1 MKKWY
6 QHWTIWAAVVAA
18 VAGDALASAN
28 RNAIHINAVGYT
40 AGVLMLAAAVFAVV
54 FVVQYSRDKKA
65 AREAA
70 EAAHAAELRDAWAKK
85 QEAEAAAKAAAAAA
99 QTQQAT
105 QTAAKTQQTVSP
117 AAQTQRTEAAGAQA
131 ASGPHATFERH
142 KVAGTTYHLDAIMEL
157 AEDNP
162 DYDMTQREI
171 IDECMEEER
180 IYQYTFPD
188 GPVELVDEPDNEQD
202 PNAIKVLVAGQHI
215 GYIKRGST
223 KRIHKLQRSGRVL
236 GITAEIYGGRYKIVR
251 CVEEYQM
258 QHYEMDR
265 DESLY
270 GAAIEVLV
278 KPEAA
283 QEQEPVST
291 LDT

>member
-6 QHWTIWAAVVAA
+6 KYWTVWAAIIAG
-18 VAGDALASAN
+18 VAGDVLASAN
-28 RNAIHINAVGYT
+28 RNSIHINAVGYT

-85 QEAEAAAKAAAAAA
+85 QEAEAAAK
-99 QTQQAT
+99 
-105 QTAAKTQQTVSP
+105 
-117 AAQTQRTEAAGAQA
+117 EAAGAQA
-131 ASGPHATFERH
+131 ASGPRATFERH

-162 DYDMTQREI
+162 DYDMTKREI

-188 GPVELVDEPDNEQD
+188 GPVELVDEPDNEHD
-202 PNAIKVLVAGQHI
+202 PNAIKVIVAGQHI

-223 KRIHKLQRSGRVL
+223 GRIHKLQRSGRVL
-236 GITAEIYGGRYKIVR
+236 GVTAEIYGGKYKIVR
-251 CVEEYQM
+251 SVEEYQM
-258 QHYEMDR
+258 QRYELDR
-265 DESLY
+265 DETDY

-278 KPEAA
+278 QPESEP
-283 QEQEPVST
+283 EQVSN

>member
-6 QHWTIWAAVVAA
+6 QHWAIWAAIVAA

-28 RNAIHINAVGYT
+28 RNTIHVNAVGYT
-40 AGVLMLAAAVFAVV
+40 AGVLMVAAAVLAVV
-54 FVVQYSRDKKA
+54 FALQYSRAKKA

-70 EAAHAAELRDAWAKK
+70 DAEHAAELREQWAQKQADAD
-85 QEAEAAAKAAAAAA
+85 AAKAAAA
-99 QTQQAT
+99 
-105 QTAAKTQQTVSP
+105 K
-117 AAQTQRTEAAGAQA
+117 
-131 ASGPHATFERH
+131 PHAEFERH
-142 KVAGTTYHLDAIMEL
+142 KVAGTSYHLDAIMAL

-171 IDECMEEER
+171 IDAGMEEER

-188 GPVELVDEPDNEQD
+188 SPVELVDDPDNEQD

-223 KRIHKLQRSGRVL
+223 GRIHKLQRSGRVL
-236 GITAEIYGGRYKIVR
+236 GITAEIYGGRYKVVR
-251 CVEEYQM
+251 SVEEYQT

-265 DESLY
+265 DESNY
-270 GAAIEVLV
+270 GAAIELRIQ
-278 KPEAA
+278 PEP
-283 QEQEPVST
+283 EQEPVST

>member
-6 QHWTIWAAVVAA
+6 QYWTIWAAIASTLACWMIMWITGAQEPGA
-18 VAGDALASAN
+18 VASALA
-28 RNAIHINAVGYT
+28 T
-40 AGVLMLAAAVFAVV
+40 AAFAF
-54 FVVQYSRDKKA
+54 FVAFFAQRSRAKKA
-65 AREAA
+65 AREASD
-70 EAAHAAELRDAWAKK
+70 AAHAAELREQWAQK
-85 QEAEAAAKAAAAAA
+85 QADEAAAK
-99 QTQQAT
+99 
-105 QTAAKTQQTVSP
+105 
-117 AAQTQRTEAAGAQA
+117 TEAAK
-131 ASGPHATFERH
+131 PHAEFERH
-142 KVAGTTYHLDAIMEL
+142 KVAGTSYHLDAIMEL

-171 IDECMEEER
+171 VDAGMEEQR

-188 GPVELVDEPDNEQD
+188 SPVELVDDSDNEQD

-223 KRIHKLQRSGRVL
+223 GRIHKLQRSDRVL
-236 GITAEIYGGRYKIVR
+236 GVTAEIYGGRYKIVR

-265 DESLY
+265 DESNY
-270 GAAIEVLV
+270 GAAIELRIQP
-278 KPEAA
+278 KPESV
-283 QEQEPVST
+283 PT

>member
-6 QHWTIWAAVVAA
+6 KYWTIWAAIAS
-18 VAGDALASAN
+18 ALACWMIMWITGDQEPGTGASTLA
-28 RNAIHINAVGYT
+28 T
-40 AGVLMLAAAVFAVV
+40 AAAAFLVAF
-54 FVVQYSRDKKA
+54 FVQRSR
-65 AREAA
+65 
-70 EAAHAAELRDAWAKK
+70 AK
-85 QEAEAAAKAAAAAA
+85 KAAAAA
-99 QTQQAT
+99 QSQQVA
-105 QTAAKTQQTVSP
+105 QTAAQMQQAVPP
-117 AAQTQRTEAAGAQA
+117 AAQSQRAEATGAHTPSKPRA
-131 ASGPHATFERH
+131 VFERH
-142 KVAGTTYHLDAIMEL
+142 KLGGTSFRLDAIMDL

-162 DYDMTQREI
+162 DYDMSKREI
-171 IDECMEEER
+171 IDAGMEGER
-180 IYQYTFPD
+180 IYQYKFPV
-188 GPVELVDEPDNEQD
+188 GPVELVDEPENEHD

-223 KRIHKLQRSGRVL
+223 GRIHNLQRSGRVL
-236 GITAEIYGGRYKIVR
+236 GVTAEIYGGKYKVVT
-251 CVEEYQM
+251 CYDDDDGVEQ
-258 QHYEMDR
+258 YELIK

>member
-6 QHWTIWAAVVAA
+6 QYWTVWAAIIAG
-18 VAGDALASAN
+18 VAGDVLASAN
-28 RNAIHINAVGYT
+28 RNSIHINAVGYT

-99 QTQQAT
+99 
-105 QTAAKTQQTVSP
+105 KTQQTVSP
-117 AAQTQRTEAAGAQA
+117 AAQTQRTVAAGTQA
-131 ASGPHATFERH
+131 PAGPRATFERH

-171 IDECMEEER
+171 IDAGMEEER

-188 GPVELVDEPDNEQD
+188 SPVELVDDPDNEQD

-223 KRIHKLQRSGRVL
+223 GRIHNLQRAGRVL
-236 GITAEIYGGRYKIVR
+236 GVTAEIYGGRYKIVR
-251 CVEEYQM
+251 CVEEYQT

-265 DESLY
+265 DESNY
-270 GAAIEVLV
+270 GAAIELRIQ
-278 KPEAA
+278 PEP
-283 QEQEPVST
+283 ETVST

>member
-6 QHWTIWAAVVAA
+6 QYWTVWAAIVAA

-28 RNAIHINAVGYT
+28 RNTIHVNAVGYA
-40 AGVLMLAAAVFAVV
+40 AGALMVAAAVLAVV
-54 FVVQYSRDKKA
+54 FVLQYSRAKKA

-70 EAAHAAELRDAWAKK
+70 DAAHAAELREQRAQKQADA
-85 QEAEAAAKAAAAAA
+85 AAAKAAAEK
-99 QTQQAT
+99 TP
-105 QTAAKTQQTVSP
+105 AKP
-117 AAQTQRTEAAGAQA
+117 RAK
-131 ASGPHATFERH
+131 FERH
-142 KVAGTTYHLDAIMEL
+142 KVAGTSYHLDAIMAL
-157 AEDNP
+157 AQENP
-162 DYDMTQREI
+162 DYDLTKREI
-171 IDECMEEER
+171 IDDGLTDER
-180 IYQYTFPD
+180 IYQYTFAD
-188 GPVELVDEPDNEQD
+188 GPVELVDDPDNEYD

-223 KRIHKLQRSGRVL
+223 GRVHNLQRAGRVL
-236 GITAEIYGGRYKIVR
+236 GVTAEIYGGRYKIVR

-270 GAAIEVLV
+270 GAAIELRIQ
-278 KPEAA
+278 PEP
-283 QEQEPVST
+283 EPVST

>member
-6 QHWTIWAAVVAA
+6 QYWTVWVAIALLSGSWVPVWIFGNQASDVVLGAI
-18 VAGDALASAN
+18 VYALALV
-28 RNAIHINAVGYT
+28 AIVFF
-40 AGVLMLAAAVFAVV
+40 VVFAV
-54 FVVQYSRDKKA
+54 QYNRAKKA

-70 EAAHAAELRDAWAKK
+70 DAAHAAELREQWAQKQADA
-85 QEAEAAAKAAAAAA
+85 AAAKAAAA
-99 QTQQAT
+99 
-105 QTAAKTQQTVSP
+105 K
-117 AAQTQRTEAAGAQA
+117 
-131 ASGPHATFERH
+131 PHAEFERH
-142 KVAGTTYHLDAIMEL
+142 KVAGTSYHLDAIMEL

-171 IDECMEEER
+171 IDAGMEEER

-188 GPVELVDEPDNEQD
+188 SPVELVDDPGNEQD

-223 KRIHKLQRSGRVL
+223 GRIHKLQRSGRVL
-236 GITAEIYGGRYKIVR
+236 GITAEIYGGRYKVVR
-251 CVEEYQM
+251 SVEEYQM

-270 GAAIEVLV
+270 GAAIELRIQ
-278 KPEAA
+278 PEP
-283 QEQEPVST
+283 EPVST

>member
-6 QHWTIWAAVVAA
+6 QHWTIWAAIVAA

-28 RNAIHINAVGYT
+28 RSAIHVNAVGYA
-40 AGVLMLAAAVFAVV
+40 AGALMVAAAVLAVV
-54 FVVQYSRDKKA
+54 FALQYSRAKKA

-70 EAAHAAELRDAWAKK
+70 DLREQWAQKQADAD
-85 QEAEAAAKAAAAAA
+85 AAKAAAAN
-99 QTQQAT
+99 
-105 QTAAKTQQTVSP
+105 
-117 AAQTQRTEAAGAQA
+117 
-131 ASGPHATFERH
+131 PHAEFERH
-142 KVAGTTYHLDAIMEL
+142 KVAGTSYHLDAIMAL

-171 IDECMEEER
+171 IDAGMEEER

-188 GPVELVDEPDNEQD
+188 SPVELVDDPDNEQD

-223 KRIHKLQRSGRVL
+223 GRIHKLQRSGRVL
-236 GITAEIYGGRYKIVR
+236 GITAEIYGGRYKVVR
-251 CVEEYQM
+251 SVEEYQT

-265 DESLY
+265 DESNY
-270 GAAIEVLV
+270 GAAIELRIQ
-278 KPEAA
+278 PEP
-283 QEQEPVST
+283 EPVST

>member
-6 QHWTIWAAVVAA
+6 QYWTIWAAIASTLACWMIMWITGAQEPGA
-18 VAGDALASAN
+18 VASTLA
-28 RNAIHINAVGYT
+28 T
-40 AGVLMLAAAVFAVV
+40 AAFAF
-54 FVVQYSRDKKA
+54 FVAFFVQRSRGK
-65 AREAA
+65 
-70 EAAHAAELRDAWAKK
+70 
-85 QEAEAAAKAAAAAA
+85 KAAAAAK
-99 QTQQAT
+99 TQQVA
-105 QTAAKTQQTVSP
+105 QAAAKTQQTSST

-131 ASGPHATFERH
+131 PSGPRATFERH

-171 IDECMEEER
+171 VDAGMEEQR

-188 GPVELVDEPDNEQD
+188 SPVELVDDPDNEQD

-223 KRIHKLQRSGRVL
+223 GRIHKLQRSDRVL
-236 GITAEIYGGRYKIVR
+236 GVTAEIYGGRYKIVR

-265 DESLY
+265 DESNY
-270 GAAIEVLV
+270 GAAIELRIQ
-278 KPEAA
+278 PEP
-283 QEQEPVST
+283 ESVST

>member
-6 QHWTIWAAVVAA
+6 QRWTIWAAVVAA
-18 VAGDALASAN
+18 VAGCALASAN
-28 RNAIHINAVGYT
+28 RNTIHVNAVGYA
-40 AGVLMLAAAVFAVV
+40 AGALMVAAAVLAVV
-54 FVVQYSRDKKA
+54 FALQYSRAKKA

-70 EAAHAAELRDAWAKK
+70 DAEHAAELREQWSKK
-85 QEAEAAAKAAAAAA
+85 QADADAAKAAAA
-99 QTQQAT
+99 
-105 QTAAKTQQTVSP
+105 K
-117 AAQTQRTEAAGAQA
+117 
-131 ASGPHATFERH
+131 PHAEFERH
-142 KVAGTTYHLDAIMEL
+142 KVAGTSYHLDAIMEL

-171 IDECMEEER
+171 IDAGMEEER

-188 GPVELVDEPDNEQD
+188 SPVELVDDPGNEQD

-223 KRIHKLQRSGRVL
+223 GRIHKLQRSGRVL
-236 GITAEIYGGRYKIVR
+236 GITAEIYGGKYKVVICDDDDDGAERYDLIK
-251 CVEEYQM
+251 
-258 QHYEMDR
+258 
-265 DESLY
+265 DETGY
-270 GAAIEVLV
+270 GAAIEILV
-278 KPEAA
+278 RPG

>member
-6 QHWTIWAAVVAA
+6 QYWTIWAAIASMLA
-18 VAGDALASAN
+18 CWMIMWITGDQEPGTVGSILATAALAFLIAF
-28 RNAIHINAVGYT
+28 
-40 AGVLMLAAAVFAVV
+40 FA
-54 FVVQYSRDKKA
+54 QHSRGKK
-65 AREAA
+65 
-70 EAAHAAELRDAWAKK
+70 
-85 QEAEAAAKAAAAAA
+85 AAAAA
-99 QTQQAT
+99 QTQQ
-105 QTAAKTQQTVSP
+105 TVSS
-117 AAQTQRTEAAGAQA
+117 AAQPQRTEAAGTQA
-131 ASGPHATFERH
+131 PAGPRATFERH
-142 KVAGTTYHLDAIMEL
+142 KVAGATYHLDAIMEL

-171 IDECMEEER
+171 IDAGMEEQR

-188 GPVELVDEPDNEQD
+188 SPVELVDDPGNEQD

-223 KRIHKLQRSGRVL
+223 GRIHKLQRSGRVL
-236 GITAEIYGGRYKIVR
+236 GVTAEIYGGRYKIVR

-265 DESLY
+265 DESNY
-270 GAAIEVLV
+270 GAAIELRIQPD
-278 KPEAA
+278 PET
-283 QEQEPVST
+283 VST

>member
-6 QHWTIWAAVVAA
+6 QYWTIWAAIASTLACWIIMWITGAQEPGA
-18 VAGDALASAN
+18 VASTLA
-28 RNAIHINAVGYT
+28 T
-40 AGVLMLAAAVFAVV
+40 AAFAF
-54 FVVQYSRDKKA
+54 FVAFFAQRSRTKKA

-70 EAAHAAELRDAWAKK
+70 DAAHAAELREQWAQKQADA
-85 QEAEAAAKAAAAAA
+85 AAAKAAAAKAP
-99 QTQQAT
+99 
-105 QTAAKTQQTVSP
+105 AKP
-117 AAQTQRTEAAGAQA
+117 R
-131 ASGPHATFERH
+131 ATFERH

-171 IDECMEEER
+171 IDAGMEEER

-188 GPVELVDEPDNEQD
+188 SPVELVDDPDNEQD

-223 KRIHKLQRSGRVL
+223 GRIHKLQRSDRVL
-236 GITAEIYGGRYKIVR
+236 GVTAEIYGGRYKIVR

-265 DESLY
+265 DESNY
-270 GAAIEVLV
+270 GAAIELRIQ
-278 KPEAA
+278 PEP
-283 QEQEPVST
+283 ESVST
-291 LDT
+291 LGT

>member
-6 QHWTIWAAVVAA
+6 QYWTVWAAIIAG
-18 VAGDALASAN
+18 VAGDVLASAN
-28 RNAIHINAVGYT
+28 RNSIHINAVGYT

-99 QTQQAT
+99 QTQQ
-105 QTAAKTQQTVSP
+105 TVSS
-117 AAQTQRTEAAGAQA
+117 AAQPQRTEAAGTQA
-131 ASGPHATFERH
+131 PAGPRATFERH

-171 IDECMEEER
+171 IDTGMEEQR

-188 GPVELVDEPDNEQD
+188 SPVELVDDPDNEQD
-202 PNAIKVLVAGQHI
+202 PDAIKVLVAGQHI

-223 KRIHKLQRSGRVL
+223 KRIHKLQRAGRVL
-236 GITAEIYGGRYKIVR
+236 GVTAEIYGGRYKIVR

-270 GAAIEVLV
+270 GAAIELRIQ
-278 KPEAA
+278 P
-283 QEQEPVST
+283 EPVST

>member
-6 QHWTIWAAVVAA
+6 QHWTIWAAIVAA

-28 RNAIHINAVGYT
+28 RNTIHVNAVGYA
-40 AGVLMLAAAVFAVV
+40 AGALMVAAAVLAVV
-54 FVVQYSRDKKA
+54 FVLQYSRAKKA

-70 EAAHAAELRDAWAKK
+70 DAAHAAELREQWAQKQADAA
-85 QEAEAAAKAAAAAA
+85 AANAAAAK
-99 QTQQAT
+99 
-105 QTAAKTQQTVSP
+105 
-117 AAQTQRTEAAGAQA
+117 
-131 ASGPHATFERH
+131 PHAEFERH

-171 IDECMEEER
+171 IDAGMEEER

-188 GPVELVDEPDNEQD
+188 SPVELVDDPDNEQD

-223 KRIHKLQRSGRVL
+223 GRIHKLQRSGRVL
-236 GITAEIYGGRYKIVR
+236 GITAEIYGGRYKVVR
-251 CVEEYQM
+251 SVEEYQT

-265 DESLY
+265 DESNY
-270 GAAIEVLV
+270 GAAIELRIQ
-278 KPEAA
+278 PEP
-283 QEQEPVST
+283 EQEPVST

>member
-6 QHWTIWAAVVAA
+6 QHWTIWAAIVAA

-28 RNAIHINAVGYT
+28 RSAIHVNAVGYA
-40 AGVLMLAAAVFAVV
+40 AGALMVAAAALAVV
-54 FVVQYSRDKKA
+54 FALQYSRAKKA

-70 EAAHAAELRDAWAKK
+70 DAAHAAELREQWAQKQADAD
-85 QEAEAAAKAAAAAA
+85 AAKAAAA
-99 QTQQAT
+99 
-105 QTAAKTQQTVSP
+105 K
-117 AAQTQRTEAAGAQA
+117 
-131 ASGPHATFERH
+131 PHAEFERH
-142 KVAGTTYHLDAIMEL
+142 KVAGTSYHLDAIMEL

-171 IDECMEEER
+171 IDAGMEEER

-188 GPVELVDEPDNEQD
+188 SPVELVDDPDNEYD
-202 PNAIKVLVAGQHI
+202 PNAIKVLIAGQHI

-223 KRIHKLQRSGRVL
+223 GRVHNLQRSDRVL
-236 GITAEIYGGRYKIVR
+236 GVTAEIYGGKYKVVI
-251 CVEEYQM
+251 CDDDDDGTE
-258 QHYEMDR
+258 HYDLIR
-265 DESLY
+265 DETGY
-270 GAAIEVLV
+270 GAAIEILV
-278 KPEAA
+278 RPE

>member
-6 QHWTIWAAVVAA
+6 QHWTIWAAIVAA

-28 RNAIHINAVGYT
+28 RNTIHVNAVGYA
-40 AGVLMLAAAVFAVV
+40 AGALMVAAAVLAVV
-54 FVVQYSRDKKA
+54 FALQYSRAKKA

-70 EAAHAAELRDAWAKK
+70 DAAHAAELREQWEQKQADA
-85 QEAEAAAKAAAAAA
+85 AAAKAAAEK
-99 QTQQAT
+99 TP
-105 QTAAKTQQTVSP
+105 AKSR
-117 AAQTQRTEAAGAQA
+117 AK
-131 ASGPHATFERH
+131 FERH
-142 KVAGTTYHLDAIMEL
+142 KVAGTSYHLDAIMEL

-171 IDECMEEER
+171 VDAGMEEQR

-188 GPVELVDEPDNEQD
+188 SPVELVDDPDNEND

-223 KRIHKLQRSGRVL
+223 GRVHNLQRAGRVL
-236 GITAEIYGGRYKIVR
+236 GVTVEIYGGKYKVVT
-251 CVEEYQM
+251 CDEDYDGTE
-258 QHYEMDR
+258 HYDLIR

-270 GAAIEVLV
+270 GAAIDILV
-278 KPEAA
+278 RPE

>member
-6 QHWTIWAAVVAA
+6 QHWTIWAAIVAA

-28 RNAIHINAVGYT
+28 RNTIHVNAVGYA
-40 AGVLMLAAAVFAVV
+40 AGALMVAAAVLAVV
-54 FVVQYSRDKKA
+54 FALQYSRAKKA

-70 EAAHAAELRDAWAKK
+70 DAEHAAELREQWAKK
-85 QEAEAAAKAAAAAA
+85 QADAAAAKAAAEK
-99 QTQQAT
+99 TP
-105 QTAAKTQQTVSP
+105 AKP
-117 AAQTQRTEAAGAQA
+117 NAK
-131 ASGPHATFERH
+131 FERH

-171 IDECMEEER
+171 IDAGMEEER

-188 GPVELVDEPDNEQD
+188 SPVELVDDPDNEQD
-202 PNAIKVLVAGQHI
+202 PNAIKVLVSGQHI

-223 KRIHKLQRSGRVL
+223 GRIHKLQRSGRVL
-236 GITAEIYGGRYKIVR
+236 GVTAEIYGGKYKVVICDDDDDGAERYDLIK
-251 CVEEYQM
+251 
-258 QHYEMDR
+258 
-265 DESLY
+265 DETGY
-270 GAAIEVLV
+270 GAAIEILV
-278 KPEAA
+278 RPE

>member
-6 QHWTIWAAVVAA
+6 QHWAIWAAVVAA

-28 RNAIHINAVGYT
+28 RNTIHVNAVGYA
-40 AGVLMLAAAVFAVV
+40 AGALMVAAAVLAVV
-54 FVVQYSRDKKA
+54 FVLQYSRAKKA

-70 EAAHAAELRDAWAKK
+70 DAAHAAELREQWAQKQADA
-85 QEAEAAAKAAAAAA
+85 AAAKAAAAAA
-99 QTQQAT
+99 QTQQ
-105 QTAAKTQQTVSP
+105 TVSS
-117 AAQTQRTEAAGAQA
+117 AAQPQRTEAAGTQA
-131 ASGPHATFERH
+131 PAGPRATFERH

-171 IDECMEEER
+171 IDAGMEEER

-188 GPVELVDEPDNEQD
+188 SPVELVDDPDNEQD

-223 KRIHKLQRSGRVL
+223 GRIHKLQRSGRVL
-236 GITAEIYGGRYKIVR
+236 GITAEIYGGRYKVVR
-251 CVEEYQM
+251 SVEEYQM

-270 GAAIEVLV
+270 GAAIELRIQ
-278 KPEAA
+278 PEP
-283 QEQEPVST
+283 EPVST

>member
-6 QHWTIWAAVVAA
+6 QHWTIWAAIVAA

-28 RNAIHINAVGYT
+28 RNTIHVNAVGYA
-40 AGVLMLAAAVFAVV
+40 AGALMVAAAVLAVV
-54 FVVQYSRDKKA
+54 FALQYSRAKKA

-70 EAAHAAELRDAWAKK
+70 DAAHAAELREQWAQKQADAA
-85 QEAEAAAKAAAAAA
+85 AANAAAAK
-99 QTQQAT
+99 
-105 QTAAKTQQTVSP
+105 
-117 AAQTQRTEAAGAQA
+117 
-131 ASGPHATFERH
+131 PHAEFERH
-142 KVAGTTYHLDAIMEL
+142 KVAGTSYHLDAIMEL

-171 IDECMEEER
+171 IDAGMEEER

-188 GPVELVDEPDNEQD
+188 SPVELVDDPDNEQD

-223 KRIHKLQRSGRVL
+223 GRIHKLQRSDRVL
-236 GITAEIYGGRYKIVR
+236 GITAEIYGGRYKVVR
-251 CVEEYQM
+251 SVEEYQT

-265 DESLY
+265 DESNY
-270 GAAIEVLV
+270 GAAIELRIQ
-278 KPEAA
+278 PEP
-283 QEQEPVST
+283 EPVST